1 MPDLPGE
8 EALEDKM
15 GQHLRFLA
23 AEWALRM
30 VLQSSTRETMSCPAV
45 V

>member
-15 GQHLRFLA
+15 GQRLRFLA

-30 VLQSSTRETMSCPAV
+30 VLQSSTREMMSCPAV